1 MPIDLPP
8 DVDAAEEPTSE
19 YEFVLTG
26 REEISK
32 EEFDRGLQT
41 IEETWAQLQKEIEDH
56 METGEYK
63 QARDKLR
70 SAD

>member
-8 DVDAAEEPTSE
+8 DVDAAEEPTSD

-26 REEISK
+26 REEICK
-32 EEFDRGLQT
+32 EVFDGFLQT
-41 IEETWAQLQKEIEDH
+41 FEETWARLQIEIEEH
-56 METGEYK
+56 MERGEYN